1 MLLATLLVG
10 NSKETPKF
18 VVAYLCIST
27 SCFVQSPSP
36 HPFPPCIFRSIVKL
50 LAPVTIRRCMLGT
63 SRSFETVE
71 RVINRVFETTRVPAF
86 LRSIS
91 PVHFFLFFF
100 LSLFQVTGSNS
111 RKKRALR
118 TFESVNYGRAEIAF
132 EVDSPTEGEEKER
145 KGKAEK
151 REKRE
156 YSIRSTRK
164 KKRGWRRKSALL
176 PPEEERERASFVREE
191 RVNILTSLRAVPA
204 LESKTNFSP
213 GTRRSFGPRLD
224 APNAASAEE

>member
-100 LSLFQVTGSNS
+100 FFLSFSSNGFELEKEASVTNVRERKLRSSGNRVRS
-111 RKKRALR
+111 RLAD
-118 TFESVNYGRAEIAF
+118 GRRRK
-132 EVDSPTEGEEKER
+132 GKER
-145 KGKAEK
+145 KGGKEGKTRIFYPINAEEKTRLAKEIRTPSAGGGK
-151 REKRE
+151 RTRE
-156 YSIRSTRK
+156 LC
-164 KKRGWRRKSALL
+164 KRG
-176 PPEEERERASFVREE
+176 
-191 RVNILTSLRAVPA
+191 
-204 LESKTNFSP
+204 ESKYSDVSP
-213 GTRRSFGPRLD
+213 RRAGIRK
-224 APNAASAEE
+224 